1 MFKKFTL
8 EESVASQTQ
17 VKSSVAR
24 GLKKRIIEQYPMVEA
39 TLEEMMPK
47 KAPVVLIQCRDEQ
60 KTQIV
65 VVSEQPIFFCVRDGP
80 MMPTLRLLH
89 TYPCL
94 LDGVRVVKGAI
105 PYVMG
110 GANVAAPGMT
120 HANVIEENRTKSFEA
135 GDPVAIYAEG
145 MTLPMAI
152 GVMKVPLADALAK
165 GKGMAI
171 DMMHYIDDGFW
182 RTPTVSR

>member
-1 MFKKFTL
+1 MG
-8 EESVASQTQ
+8 SRVR
-17 VKSSVAR
+17 R
-24 GLKKRIIEQYPMVEA
+24 GV
-39 TLEEMMPK
+39 
-47 KAPVVLIQCRDEQ
+47 C
-60 KTQIV
+60 
-65 VVSEQPIFFCVRDGP
+65 
-80 MMPTLRLLH
+80 
-89 TYPCL
+89 
-94 LDGVRVVKGAI
+94 
-105 PYVMG
+105 
-110 GANVAAPGMT
+110 APGMT

-171 DMMHYIDDGFW
+171 DMMHYINDGFW

>member
-94 LDGVRVVKGAI
+94 LDGVRVDKGAI

-110 GANVAAPGMT
+110 GANVAAAWDNEGGPCDVSDESLPLVLV
-120 HANVIEENRTKSFEA
+120 ASSSSAACEA
-135 GDPVAIYAEG
+135 ASGDNIDAIPVA
-145 MTLPMAI
+145 P
-152 GVMKVPLADALAK
+152 
-165 GKGMAI
+165 
-171 DMMHYIDDGFW
+171 DGW
-182 RTPTVSR
+182 GEA